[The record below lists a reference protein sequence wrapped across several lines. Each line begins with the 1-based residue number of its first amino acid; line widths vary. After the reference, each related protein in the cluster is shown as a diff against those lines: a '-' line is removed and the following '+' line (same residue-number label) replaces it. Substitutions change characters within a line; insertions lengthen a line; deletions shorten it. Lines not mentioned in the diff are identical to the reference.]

1 MKESDCKV
9 TDSGSRVQRVLV
21 QSVDKVEMDT
31 VTLNEKK
38 SENACEDEDHDFE
51 RVLAIPRNP
60 HHSEIH
66 RRNIRDKL
74 LVEIDVR
81 TIVTKNTMSV
91 MAKLMITC
99 RCEDERGEAVAE
111 QRRYARCQEGLVIVA
126 QAPE

>member
-31 VTLNEKK
+31 VTQ

-60 HHSEIH
+60 HHFEIH

-74 LVEIDVR
+74 LVRLTCGPSLPR
-81 TIVTKNTMSV
+81 T
-91 MAKLMITC
+91 
-99 RCEDERGEAVAE
+99 
-111 QRRYARCQEGLVIVA
+111 RCQ
-126 QAPE
+126 